1 MQANYKPKVK
11 PGTAGLFPHMSEK
24 EKRAW
29 LLTEPYRMQEYDA
42 YAMAMEITMLY
53 ALATME
59 KDPHGPVRLRRDWEA
74 MIRCRV
80 LARTMLRKQ
89 EGEYQLAATAK
100 NVEDF
105 YFREELRKMG
115 VDVQEWLKGLEINFE
130 TGEVKFHAPD

>member
-1 MQANYKPKVK
+1 MNANYATKVK
-11 PGTAGLFPHMSEK
+11 PGAAALLPHMSEK

-29 LLTEPYRMQEYDA
+29 ILTEPHRMREYEA
-42 YAMAMEITMLY
+42 YATAMEITMLY

-59 KDPHGPVRLRRDWEA
+59 KDPFGPVRLRRAWEA

-80 LARTMLRKQ
+80 EARTMLRRQ
-89 EGEYQLAATAK
+89 DGEYRLAATAK

-115 VDVQEWLKGLEINFE
+115 VDVEAWTRAMEINFE
-130 TGEVKFHAPD
+130 TGEVTFSAAD

>member
-11 PGTAGLFPHMSEK
+11 PGTAGLFPHMTEK

-29 LLTEPYRMQEYDA
+29 LLTEPYRLEEYEA
-42 YAMAMEITMLY
+42 YADATEITLLY
-53 ALATME
+53 ALAME
-59 KDPHGPVRLRRDWEA
+59 FGFRGVRLRRAWEA
-74 MIRCRV
+74 MIRYRV
-80 LARTMLRKQ
+80 MARAMLRQQ

-115 VDVQEWLKGLEINFE
+115 ADVQAWTRGMEINFE